1 MPGDDID
8 DSASAILDK
17 VRPSPQMQNAI
28 LTIVNA
34 HPEDTQDNIRDAS
47 VMGFMYV
54 ADIDEKKNKLKV
66 LAPVGGRL
74 PNKAI
79 IWGTWPEAVSDLM

>member
-1 MPGDDID
+1 MPGDVTE
-8 DSASAILDK
+8 DSSSAIFDK

-34 HPEDTQDNIRDAS
+34 HPDDTQENIRDAS
-47 VMGFMYV
+47 VTGFIYI
-54 ADIDEKKNKLKV
+54 ADVDEKKNKLKV
-66 LAPVGGRL
+66 LGPVGGRL

-79 IWGTWPEAVSDLM
+79 IWGSWPEGIPDLM

>member
-1 MPGDDID
+1 MPGDVSE
-8 DSASAILDK
+8 DSTSTIFDK
-17 VRPSPQMQNAI
+17 VRPSLQMQNAI

-34 HPEDTQDNIRDAS
+34 HPEDAQENIRDAS
-47 VMGFMYV
+47 VIGFIYV
-54 ADIDEKKNKLKV
+54 TDVDEKKNKVKV

-79 IWGTWPEAVSDLM
+79 IWGSWPEGISDLM

>member
-1 MPGDDID
+1 MPGDVTE
-8 DSASAILDK
+8 DSISAIFNK

-34 HPEDTQDNIRDAS
+34 HPEDTQENIRDAS
-47 VMGFMYV
+47 VMGFIYI
-54 ADIDEKKNKLKV
+54 AEIDEKKNKLKV

-79 IWGTWPEAVSDLM
+79 IWGSWPEGISDLM

>member
-1 MPGDDID
+1 MPGDVTE
-8 DSASAILDK
+8 DSNSAIFDK

-34 HPEDTQDNIRDAS
+34 HPEDSQENIRDAS
-47 VMGFMYV
+47 VMGFIYIV
-54 ADIDEKKNKLKV
+54 DVDEKKNKLKV

-79 IWGTWPEAVSDLM
+79 VWGSWPEGVSDLM

>member
-1 MPGDDID
+1 MPGDVAE
-8 DSASAILDK
+8 DSTSAIFDK

-34 HPEDTQDNIRDAS
+34 HPEDTQENIRDAS
-47 VMGFMYV
+47 VMGFIYI
-54 ADIDEKKNKLKV
+54 ADVDEKKSKLKV
-66 LAPVGGRL
+66 LAPLGGRL

-79 IWGTWPEAVSDLM
+79 IWGSWPEGVSDLM

>member
-1 MPGDDID
+1 MPGDVTE
-8 DSASAILDK
+8 DSTSVIFNK
-17 VRPSPQMQNAI
+17 VRPSSQMQNAI

-34 HPEDTQDNIRDAS
+34 HPEDTQENIRDAS
-47 VMGFMYV
+47 VMGFIYI
-54 ADIDEKKNKLKV
+54 ADVDEKKNKLKV

-79 IWGTWPEAVSDLM
+79 IWGSWPEGISDLM

>member
-1 MPGDDID
+1 MPGDETEVSTSIF
-8 DSASAILDK
+8 DK

-34 HPEDTQDNIRDAS
+34 HPEDTQENIRDAS

-54 ADIDEKKNKLKV
+54 VDVDEKKSKLKV

-79 IWGTWPEAVSDLM
+79 IWGSWPEGISELM

>member
-1 MPGDDID
+1 MPGDETEYIT
-8 DSASAILDK
+8 SAIFDK
-17 VRPSPQMQNAI
+17 VRPSLQMQNAI

-34 HPEDTQDNIRDAS
+34 HPEDTQENIRDAS
-47 VMGFMYV
+47 VMGFIYV
-54 ADIDEKKNKLKV
+54 ADVDEKKSKLKV

-79 IWGTWPEAVSDLM
+79 IWGQWPEGSFDLM

>member
-1 MPGDDID
+1 MPGDVTEE
-8 DSASAILDK
+8 STSAIFDK
-17 VRPSPQMQNAI
+17 VRPSAQMQNVI

-34 HPEDTQDNIRDAS
+34 HPEDTQENIRDAS
-47 VMGFMYV
+47 VMGFIYI
-54 ADIDEKKNKLKV
+54 ADVDEKKNKLKV

-79 IWGTWPEAVSDLM
+79 IWGSWPEGISDLM

>member
-1 MPGDDID
+1 MPGDDTEVSTSIF
-8 DSASAILDK
+8 DK
-17 VRPSPQMQNAI
+17 VQPSPQMQNAI

-34 HPEDTQDNIRDAS
+34 HPEDTQENIRDAS

-54 ADIDEKKNKLKV
+54 VDVDEKKRKLKV

-79 IWGTWPEAVSDLM
+79 IWGSWPEGISELM

>member
-1 MPGDDID
+1 MPGDVAE
-8 DSASAILDK
+8 DSTSAIFDK

-34 HPEDTQDNIRDAS
+34 HPEDTQENIRDAS
-47 VMGFMYV
+47 VMGFIYI
-54 ADIDEKKNKLKV
+54 ADVDEKKSKLKV
-66 LAPVGGRL
+66 LAPLGGRL

-79 IWGTWPEAVSDLM
+79 IWGSWPEGISDLM

>member
-1 MPGDDID
+1 MPGDETEV
-8 DSASAILDK
+8 STSTVFDK

-34 HPEDTQDNIRDAS
+34 HPEDTQENIRDAS

-54 ADIDEKKNKLKV
+54 ADVDEKKSKLKV

-79 IWGTWPEAVSDLM
+79 IWGSWPEGISDLM

>member
-1 MPGDDID
+1 MPGDVTE
-8 DSASAILDK
+8 DSISAIFNK

-34 HPEDTQDNIRDAS
+34 HPEDTQENIRDAS
-47 VMGFMYV
+47 VMGFIYI
-54 ADIDEKKNKLKV
+54 ADVDGEKNKLKV

-79 IWGTWPEAVSDLM
+79 IWGSWPEGISDLM